1 MYLEYIDKDKL
12 IEDVRGAVRI
22 RSVVEE
28 PLPGMPFGEGPAKA
42 LNYALSLAEEMGFR
56 TVNLDNKVGY
66 AEFGEG
72 EEMVAVLGHVD
83 VVPEGDNWIC
93 DPFEGAMIDGKI
105 YGRGAA
111 DDKGPIIGA
120 LHALDAVRKTGK
132 TLHRR
137 VRIIFGAD
145 EEVDCT
151 DMERYQETEE
161 IPVMAFTP
169 DAEYPAIYGEKGI
182 LYYTLKKKVSGIV
195 SVKGGEAVNQVP
207 DTASITLKLGDKN
220 VTFISRKGRTAHGST
235 PQLGVNAVD
244 DLIDLL
250 SEIPEFEEFDER
262 LQAFIK
268 FYKRYYWGD
277 FYGKKTGLDASD
289 DDMGRNSSNV
299 GILFG
304 NGDEI
309 GMKVDFRYIPGC
321 NGKEYMEKLQQL
333 ADENSLE
340 LEFFK
345 ERNALY
351 IPKDSGLIT
360 VLQKV
365 FKKHTGNDMKAV
377 CMGGGTYAKC
387 LPNTVAFGP
396 LFPGEE
402 DPIHQPNEYM
412 TVDNLMKN
420 VEIMADAIY
429 EMANYKPLG
438 EQE

>member
-22 RSVVEE
+22 RSVVED
-28 PLPGMPFGEGPAKA
+28 PLPGMPFGEGCAKA
-42 LNYALSLAEEMGFR
+42 LQYALSLAEEMGFR
-56 TVNLDNKVGY
+56 TVNLDNRVGY

-93 DPFEGAMIDGKI
+93 DPFEGAIIDGKI
-105 YGRGAA
+105 YGRGVA
-111 DDKGPIIGA
+111 DDKGPVIGA
-120 LHALDAVRKTGK
+120 LHALDAVRKAGK
-132 TLHRR
+132 TLNRR

-195 SVKGGEAVNQVP
+195 SVRGGDVVNQVP
-207 DTASITLKLGDKN
+207 DAASITLKLGDEN
-220 VTFISRKGRTAHGST
+220 VTFSSRKGRTAHGST

-244 DLIDLL
+244 DLIDLV
-250 SEIPEFEEFDER
+250 SESPAFEKFDER
-262 LQAFIK
+262 LQDFIR
-268 FYKRYYWGD
+268 FYKRYYLGD
-277 FYGKKTGLDASD
+277 FYGGKTGLDAAD

-299 GILFG
+299 GVLFG
-304 NGDEI
+304 NDEEI
-309 GMKVDFRYIPGC
+309 GMKVDFRFIPGC
-321 NGKEYMEKLQQL
+321 DGKMYMKKLQLL
-333 ADENSLE
+333 AAENDLE
-340 LEFFK
+340 IEFFK

-351 IPKDSGLIT
+351 IPKDSDLIT

-365 FKKHTGNDMKAV
+365 FKKHTGNDMEAV

-412 TVDNLMKN
+412 TVENLMKN

-429 EMANYKPLG
+429 EMANITEKKC
-438 EQE
+438 